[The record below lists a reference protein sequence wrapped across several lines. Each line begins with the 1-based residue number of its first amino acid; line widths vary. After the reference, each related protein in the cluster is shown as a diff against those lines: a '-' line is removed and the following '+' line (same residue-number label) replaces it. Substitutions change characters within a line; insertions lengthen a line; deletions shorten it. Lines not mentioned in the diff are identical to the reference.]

1 MSRRCSSC
9 HGIGVSILIGL
20 VLSGFAPCGNGAA
33 QPPSAVT
40 QSNAS
45 FVITGVVREVF
56 QGSQPTQGNYLV
68 QIDVQSSEA
77 RRVPA
82 TGVAADYPGPGEC
95 VYVHVASPPRSA
107 QRLASEATAAAIPQA
122 GNLIRAY
129 LTARKPAG
137 WEGAGGDW
145 FEVVASSPAAGRAGA
160 DSPPQAEMEVGEV
173 LESVLKMTF
182 ERSRLKNQLVLR
194 VTSVERRG
202 PAQQA
207 GLEVG
212 DTIVGVEGAPL
223 ANIEQIE
230 AVARRGVP
238 FSLIVAD
245 VRSGQ
250 AAQVLVTPTPL
261 TDKPSSDSAS
271 SPAAPP
277 ATPPATPPS
286 RMSLG
291 ISAESVSLGLR
302 TALKVTR
309 VTADSPAQKA
319 GLEPGDV
326 IVEADGTPITGPE
339 ELISVVRKSGPTL
352 ELTVRDSRTG
362 RDTPVTVALGGA
374 ELPKSLPANPSA
386 EATGVGVKQLGIVS
400 EMAFHN
406 DEFAVKVT
414 EVEPSSPAAR
424 AGLKAGMLI
433 LAVNGKTV
441 LHPVELTEALRQ
453 AGRSL
458 RLKVVDPASGR
469 EEEIQVA
476 L

>member
-1 MSRRCSSC
+1 M
-9 HGIGVSILIGL
+9 
-20 VLSGFAPCGNGAA
+20 
-33 QPPSAVT
+33 
-40 QSNAS
+40 
-45 FVITGVVREVF
+45 
-56 QGSQPTQGNYLV
+56 
-68 QIDVQSSEA
+68 
-77 RRVPA
+77 
-82 TGVAADYPGPGEC
+82 
-95 VYVHVASPPRSA
+95 
-107 QRLASEATAAAIPQA
+107 
-122 GNLIRAY
+122 
-129 LTARKPAG
+129 
-137 WEGAGGDW
+137 
-145 FEVVASSPAAGRAGA
+145 
-160 DSPPQAEMEVGEV
+160 
-173 LESVLKMTF
+173 
-182 ERSRLKNQLVLR
+182 
-194 VTSVERRG
+194 
-202 PAQQA
+202 
-207 GLEVG
+207 
-212 DTIVGVEGAPL
+212 
-223 ANIEQIE
+223 
-230 AVARRGVP
+230 ARRGVP

-277 ATPPATPPS
+277 ATPPTSAPVG
-286 RMSLG
+286 MSLG

-441 LHPVELTEALRQ
+441 LHPVELTEALASSRTQSPSQSRRSRVGPRGRDSGGSLTEHQ
-453 AGRSL
+453 ALARERFWAVDAAQCPRSSH
-458 RLKVVDPASGR
+458 RTRSR
-469 EEEIQVA
+469 S
-476 L
+476 

>member
-1 MSRRCSSC
+1 LFR
-9 HGIGVSILIGL
+9 IGL
-20 VLSGFAPCGNGAA
+20 VLSGLVQCGNVAA
-33 QPPSAVT
+33 QAPSAAT

-82 TGVAADYPGPGEC
+82 TGVAVDYPGPGEC

-129 LTARKPAG
+129 LAARKPAG

-145 FEVVASSPAAGRAGA
+145 FEIVASSPAAGRAGA
-160 DSPPQAEMEVGEV
+160 DAPPQAEMEEGNV

-182 ERSRLKNQLVLR
+182 ERSRLKNQLALR

-271 SPAAPP
+271 VP
-277 ATPPATPPS
+277 ATPPAAPPTSPPTAAPS

-362 RDTPVTVALGGA
+362 RDTPVTVSLGGA

-386 EATGVGVKQLGIVS
+386 DAAGVGVKQLGIVS

-453 AGRSL
+453 AGRGL

>member
-1 MSRRCSSC
+1 
-9 HGIGVSILIGL
+9 
-20 VLSGFAPCGNGAA
+20 
-33 QPPSAVT
+33 
-40 QSNAS
+40 
-45 FVITGVVREVF
+45 
-56 QGSQPTQGNYLV
+56 
-68 QIDVQSSEA
+68 
-77 RRVPA
+77 
-82 TGVAADYPGPGEC
+82 
-95 VYVHVASPPRSA
+95 
-107 QRLASEATAAAIPQA
+107 
-122 GNLIRAY
+122 
-129 LTARKPAG
+129 
-137 WEGAGGDW
+137 
-145 FEVVASSPAAGRAGA
+145 
-160 DSPPQAEMEVGEV
+160 MEVGEV

-212 DTIVGVEGAPL
+212 DTIVGVEGALL

-261 TDKPSSDSAS
+261 TEKPSSDSAPG
-271 SPAAPP
+271 PAAPP
-277 ATPPATPPS
+277 AAPPS

-374 ELPKSLPANPSA
+374 ELPKSLPANPSVD
-386 EATGVGVKQLGIVS
+386 ATGVGVKQLGIVS